1 MRQPGFHTS
10 LGWWII
16 LCILSSTL
24 GYASD
29 AVKLPV
35 QEVAKKDESL
45 GRKYF
50 VRYCSSCHGMDAS
63 GNGPAA
69 SAMRPPP
76 ADLRRIAQRRGGRFP
91 AAEIATYIDG
101 RRFVRAHGSREMPV
115 WGERFAK
122 KVGGGTVGDEVV
134 RGHLLLLVNYL
145 ESLQQ

>member
-1 MRQPGFHTS
+1 M
-10 LGWWII
+10 
-16 LCILSSTL
+16 LCALSSTV
-24 GYASD
+24 GYASQ
-29 AVKLPV
+29 AVKPPTQEVVV
-35 QEVAKKDESL
+35 QEDESL

-50 VRYCSSCHGMDAS
+50 VQYCSSCHGMDAS

-76 ADLRRIAQRRGGRFP
+76 ADLRRIAQRRGGQFP

-122 KVGGGTVGDEVV
+122 KVGGGSVGDEMV
-134 RGHLLLLVNYL
+134 RGYLLHLVDYL